1 MRPVL
6 NCNRLCVAACLAV
19 LGVVVIG
26 PSYAVWQAALEPPV
40 ICTVNLERVFNDING
55 RGEAE
60 ADLEKDLSVFQDR
73 ADELRKKAE
82 RLAQD
87 SEALVPGTDKHDQ
100 VQKQLREAALDYAAM
115 VEFIQLKLDSRRAE
129 ARREL
134 FDQII
139 SATTKYA
146 EANGIDFVITNDSQ
160 LSIQA
165 GTDLQIVQQL
175 ALRRLVYASDSFDV
189 TDDLITW
196 MNAP

>member
-1 MRPVL
+1 MRMVL
-6 NCNRLCVAACLAV
+6 NCHRLYIAAGLVV
-19 LGVVVIG
+19 LGGVAIG
-26 PSYAVWQAALEPPV
+26 PSYAVWQAALEPAV
-40 ICTVNLERVFNDING
+40 ICTVNLERVFNDIN
-55 RGEAE
+55 RRNVAE
-60 ADLEKDLSVFQDR
+60 ADLEKDLSAFQDR

-82 RLAQD
+82 RLGQD

-100 VQKQLREAALDYAAM
+100 VQKQLRETALDYAAM

-139 SATTKYA
+139 AATTEYA
-146 EANGIDFVITNDSQ
+146 EANGIDFVLTNDSK